1 MADLFNTDKRIRLG
15 IWGLGRGSAF
25 IKAARELNIDVVAGC
40 DVNPVMR
47 DAFRKECPEA
57 FITDDENEFL
67 NYKDMDAVLIATFFM
82 DHAKHTIR
90 TLEAGF
96 HVMCEVTSFYTPA
109 EGVKVVEAVE
119 KSGKVYNLLENYPFT
134 KENMYLAKLYKDGF
148 FGEFQYAEFEYLH
161 DCRSLCY
168 CYNMPGA
175 PTVEPGYTAHSWRSW
190 LNFHYYNTH
199 SLGPLMRIT
208 GLRPEYI
215 SAFPEAIPLPGFLP
229 GSGMSKPCPSLIKMS
244 NGGIMRNMCGATTG
258 NYHNGKRFWGTRAS
272 AESLDHGLRM
282 RIGATGEGMRTI
294 VEPQWPELAELAEN
308 AGHGGGD
315 FWELYYFAREI
326 LTGEK
331 APWDI
336 YNACDVTLAG
346 IMAARSTDNNGA
358 PMEIPDFRKAEVRE
372 KYRSDN
378 YCWQQPFDPDKIFP
392 DGHDTA
398 ITSNFNKAIYNIG
411 KNSILLRKA
420 MDGAVLYPNIINA
433 AEKLE
438 VIKNL
443 NAASAVLDEL
453 ENYRNMADKIINA
466 YPDSLAAEALR
477 SMKTLSEPEM
487 NDGAEIL
494 AEKIRETIKKLLEA
508 DNK

>member
-1 MADLFNTDKRIRLG
+1 MSNIFNSDKRIRLG
-15 IWGLGRGSAF
+15 IWGLGRGSSF

-40 DVNPVMR
+40 DVNPVMQQ
-47 DAFRKECPEA
+47 AFAKECPDA
-57 FITDDENEFL
+57 FITDNENEFL
-67 NYKDMDAVLIATFFM
+67 SFKDMDAVLIATFFM
-82 DHAKHTIR
+82 DHAKHTIQA
-90 TLEAGF
+90 LEAGF

-119 KSGKVYNLLENYPFT
+119 KYGKVYNLLENYPFT
-134 KENMYLAKLYKDGF
+134 KENMYLAKLYRDGF

-199 SLGPLMRIT
+199 SLGPVMQIT

-215 SAFPEAIPLPGFLP
+215 TAIPEDVELPGFLP

-294 VEPQWPELAELAEN
+294 VQPEWPELADLAES

-336 YNACDVTLAG
+336 YSACDVTLAG
-346 IMAARSTDNNGA
+346 IMAARSTENGGQ

-372 KYRSDN
+372 KYRNDE
-378 YCWQQPFDPDKIFP
+378 YQWRQPFDPANIFP
-392 DGHDTA
+392 ANHDKN
-398 ITSNFNKAIYNIG
+398 ITSNFNKIIYNLG

-420 MDGAVLYPNIINA
+420 MDGAALYSNMVNDSD
-433 AEKLE
+433 KLA

-443 NAASAVLDEL
+443 NEALLMLDEL
-453 ENYRNMADKIINA
+453 EDLRKQADTLINA
-466 YPDSLAAEALR
+466 YPDSLAAKALA
-477 SMKTLSEPEM
+477 SMKSLSEPEM
-487 NDGAEIL
+487 NGGAKAL
-494 AEKIRETIKKLLEA
+494 AVKINETLQTLLAAGEK
-508 DNK
+508 

>member
-1 MADLFNTDKRIRLG
+1 MNNIFDTGKRIRLG
-15 IWGLGRGSAF
+15 IWGLGRGSSF

-40 DVNPVMR
+40 DLNPVMR
-47 DAFRKECPEA
+47 DAFAKECPDA
-57 FITDDENEFL
+57 FITDDENTFL
-67 NYKDMDAVLIATFFM
+67 NFKDMDAVLVATFFM
-82 DHAKHTIR
+82 DHAKHTIQA
-90 TLEAGF
+90 LEAGF

-119 KSGKVYNLLENYPFT
+119 KYGKVYNLLENYPFT

-148 FGEFQYAEFEYLH
+148 FGDFQYAEFEYLH

-199 SLGPLMRIT
+199 SLGPVMQIT
-208 GLRPEYI
+208 GLRPEYVA
-215 SAFPEAIPLPGFLP
+215 AFPEDIELPGFIP

-244 NGGIMRNMCGATTG
+244 NGGVMRNMCGATTG
-258 NYHNGKRFWGTRAS
+258 NYHNGKRFWGIRAS

-282 RIGATGEGMRTI
+282 RIGATGEGMRTV

-336 YNACDVTLAG
+336 YSACDVTLTG
-346 IMAARSTDNNGA
+346 IMAARSADNNGT
-358 PMEIPDFRKAEVRE
+358 PMEIPDFRKADVRE
-372 KYRSDN
+372 KYRNDN
-378 YCWQQPFDPDKIFP
+378 YCWQQPFDPDRIFP
-392 DGHDTA
+392 EGHDTDL
-398 ITSNFNKAIYNIG
+398 TSNFNKIIHNLE
-411 KNSILLRKA
+411 KKSILLRKA
-420 MDGAVLYPNIINA
+420 MDGAVLYCDMVSDSDR
-433 AEKLE
+433 LE

-443 NAASAVLDEL
+443 NAVLTALDEL
-453 ENYRNMADKIINA
+453 EDCRNQADKLIEA
-466 YPDSLAAEALR
+466 YPDSPAAKALV
-477 SMKTLSEPEM
+477 SMKSISEPEM
-487 NDGAEIL
+487 NNGAETL
-494 AEKIRETIKKLLEA
+494 KKKINEMLKTLLKTDKK
-508 DNK
+508 